1 MTDIKKILI
10 QEYEVLSKQYTVL
23 GVFLCGSQN
32 YGLAAEDSDVDTKAV
47 IVPSLNDL
55 ILSSP
60 VSRTIKFDCGECD
73 VKDVREMVK
82 NVKKQNVNFIET
94 LFTEYH
100 YISPGFKFAYDEL
113 AAKRERIARM
123 NERNAVNCMAGLTE
137 QSFRRML
144 TKTEKTAADLEKYG
158 YHRKSFMNTFKAA
171 AMLDKYVAGD
181 KYENV
186 LDCSKFAQIRT
197 AAFPAPKAARI
208 AADLAKRAKIV
219 GAAYI
224 KERNPEADAEISA
237 WLDEWLCDLIRG
249 CVAY

>member
-1 MTDIKKILI
+1 
-10 QEYEVLSKQYTVL
+10 
-23 GVFLCGSQN
+23 
-32 YGLAAEDSDVDTKAV
+32 
-47 IVPSLNDL
+47 
-55 ILSSP
+55 
-60 VSRTIKFDCGECD
+60 
-73 VKDVREMVK
+73 
-82 NVKKQNVNFIET
+82 
-94 LFTEYH
+94 
-100 YISPGFKFAYDEL
+100 
-113 AAKRERIARM
+113 
-123 NERNAVNCMAGLTE
+123 
-137 QSFRRML
+137 
-144 TKTEKTAADLEKYG
+144 
-158 YHRKSFMNTFKAA
+158 MNTFKAA